1 MRQLASLIDVDTS
14 LISKIENGNR
24 SPTKQQIKKIALILN
39 VDIKILM
46 SNWYAEKLYQEI
58 KDEDEALRILKL
70 AEQVI
75 KELNKK

>member
-1 MRQLASLIDVDTS
+1 
-14 LISKIENGNR
+14 
-24 SPTKQQIKKIALILN
+24 
-39 VDIKILM
+39 M